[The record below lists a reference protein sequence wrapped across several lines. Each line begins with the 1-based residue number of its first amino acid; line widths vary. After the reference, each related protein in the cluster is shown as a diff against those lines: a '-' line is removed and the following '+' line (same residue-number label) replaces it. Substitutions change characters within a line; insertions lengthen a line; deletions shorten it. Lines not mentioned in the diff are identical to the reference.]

1 MLSTYSSDTEPLGT
15 TLIRCGNRRASEC
28 PSCSRVYAADMFH
41 LIKAG
46 VAGGKGVP
54 ERVGENPL
62 VFATVTAPSFGHV
75 HGMRDNGRRCRPHA
89 KAKRCEHGRPTT
101 CMAQHEDGDE
111 LLGQPLCWE
120 CYDYASH
127 IVWQWWAPELWRR
140 FNIGIKRA
148 LAHRLG
154 VKESRLKD
162 VACVQYS
169 KVAEYQRRGL
179 IHFHALVRLD
189 GPKTDD
195 AFAPAPDG
203 VTAQLLAEVVEEAVR
218 SVRFT
223 APPVFAGDVPRVLAF
238 GAQVD
243 SRPVKV
249 GHRTDDPDGPLNAE
263 QVAGYLAKYSTK
275 SATDTTTGEASNP
288 HLSRIQAVAAEF
300 ATLVED
306 EWVADRMPCDAER
319 AAVRAARQVA
329 HRPRVPRPLRDQV
342 APLLRHPRRPAPC
355 PSTRPGP
362 HRRRATHRHTRRP
375 RLDGSPA
382 ARRRRGRN
390 HARRRVLVLR
400 RDRVGHRRR
409 RRTRPRS
416 CRSGSR
422 VRPTPG
428 RAEASKGI
436 RRDEEGRPMTV
447 EEMPPRERLMN
458 VREVADYLGVCAR
471 TVWSLRAEGKFAP
484 GRRSARRWCGGSPC
498 CASGWSSPRR
508 ARESRPPTSS
518 GAPDERLPDSE
529 RQVLAGVLEVPRAI
543 GTLGPSRGVRTPS
556 GG

>member
-1 MLSTYSSDTEPLGT
+1 MTVIVAAATRPEPFAGFGDEAALDLELASPRVAAQVMARLLSPDFEDWSNAVARVGSCTNPIHLTGSSMRVDAATGEVLSTYSSDAEPLGT

-54 ERVGENPL
+54 QRVGENPL

-75 HGMRDNGRRCRPHA
+75 HGLRDNERRCRPHA
-89 KAKRCEHGRPTT
+89 KTPRCEHGRPTT
-101 CMAQHEDGDE
+101 CTTKHEDGDE

-148 LAHRLG
+148 LARRLG
-154 VKESRLKD
+154 VKESRLKH
-162 VACVQYS
+162 VANVQYS

-189 GPKTDD
+189 GPKTDEC
-195 AFAPAPDG
+195 FAPAPDR
-203 VTAQLLAEVVEEAVR
+203 VTAEILAEVVAEAVA

-223 APPVFAGDVPRVLAF
+223 APPVFASDVPRVLAF

-275 SATDTTTGEASNP
+275 SATDTVDGGASNP
-288 HLSRIQAVAAEF
+288 HLRRIQTVAGEF

-306 EWVADRMPCDAER
+306 EWVAEQMPCDLKELPYGLLGKWHTALGFRGHFATKSRGYSVTLGALRR
-319 AAVRAARQVA
+319 A
-329 HRPRVPRPLRDQV
+329 
-342 APLLRHPRRPAPC
+342 
-355 PSTRPGP
+355 
-362 HRRRATHRHTRRP
+362 RRRAQVLMADAQRTGIPVDLASMEAQLLADDEDEAT
-375 RLDGSPA
+375 LVVGSWSFVGTGWDTEGDVALARA
-382 ARRRRGRN
+382 A
-390 HARRRVLVLR
+390 A
-400 RDRVGHRRR
+400 
-409 RRTRPRS
+409 
-416 CRSGSR
+416 
-422 VRPTPG
+422 
-428 RAEASKGI
+428 A
-436 RRDEEGRPMTV
+436 
-447 EEMPPRERLMN
+447 
-458 VREVADYLGVCAR
+458 
-471 TVWSLRAEGKFAP
+471 
-484 GRRSARRWCGGSPC
+484 
-498 CASGWSSPRR
+498 R
-508 ARESRPPTSS
+508 AREYAQHR
-518 GAPDERLPDSE
+518 
-529 RQVLAGVLEVPRAI
+529 AGQKRAKA
-543 GTLGPSRGVRTPS
+543 SNEMRRDDQ
-556 GG
+556 

>member
-1 MLSTYSSDTEPLGT
+1 MSRLLSPDFEDWSHAVARVGSCTNPIHLTGSSTRVDAATGEVLSSYSSDTEPLGT
-15 TLIRCGNRRASEC
+15 TLIRCGNRRASDC

-41 LIKAG
+41 LIRAG

-54 ERVGENPL
+54 QRVGENPL

-75 HGMRDNGRRCRPHA
+75 HGLRDYGRPCRSHA
-89 KAKRCEHGRPTT
+89 KTKRCEHGRPTT
-101 CMAQHEDGDE
+101 CHQKHDDGDD

-140 FNIGIKRA
+140 FNIGLKRT

-154 VKESRLKD
+154 VKESRLKE

-189 GPKTDD
+189 GLKTDD
-195 AFAPAPDG
+195 AYAPAPHV

-223 APPVFAGDVPRVLAF
+223 APPVFAGDVQRVLAF

-275 SATDTTTGEASNP
+275 SATDTTTGDQSNP
-288 HLSRIQAVAAEF
+288 HLSRIQAVAAEL

-306 EWVADRMPCDAER
+306 EWVADQMTCDLKEVPYGLLGKWHTALGFRGHFATKSRRYSVTLGVLRR
-319 AAVRAARQVA
+319 A
-329 HRPRVPRPLRDQV
+329 
-342 APLLRHPRRPAPC
+342 
-355 PSTRPGP
+355 
-362 HRRRATHRHTRRP
+362 RRRAQ
-375 RLDGSPA
+375 
-382 ARRRRGRN
+382 
-390 HARRRVLVLR
+390 VLIA
-400 RDRVGHRRR
+400 DAQ
-409 RRTRPRS
+409 RTGIPVDLAS
-416 CRSGSR
+416 M
-422 VRPTPG
+422 
-428 RAEASKGI
+428 EAQ
-436 RRDEEGRPMTV
+436 
-447 EEMPPRERLMN
+447 L
-458 VREVADYLGVCAR
+458 L
-471 TVWSLRAEGKFAP
+471 AEGVDETTLVVGSWSFA
-484 GRRSARRWCGGSPC
+484 GIGWDTEGDVALAR
-498 CASGWSSPRR
+498 AAAAR
-508 ARESRPPTSS
+508 AREYAQHRAETK
-518 GAPDERLPDSE
+518 R
-529 RQVLAGVLEVPRAI
+529 VAGQAN
-543 GTLGPSRGVRTPS
+543 
-556 GG
+556 

>member
-1 MLSTYSSDTEPLGT
+1 MTVIVASATEPSVPFAGFGDEAALDLDLASPRVAAQVMARLLSPDFEDWSNAVARVGSCTNPIHLTGSSMRVDAATGEVLSSYSSGTEPLGT

-46 VAGGKGVP
+46 VTGGKGVP
-54 ERVGENPL
+54 ERVWENPL

-75 HGMRDNGRRCRPHA
+75 HGMRDNGRQCRPRP
-89 KAKRCEHGRPTT
+89 KAKHCEHGRPAT
-101 CMAQHEDGDE
+101 CMAQHDAGDE

-140 FNIGIKRA
+140 FNIAIKRT
-148 LAHRLG
+148 LAHHLG
-154 VKESRLKD
+154 IKESRLKQ

-189 GPKTDD
+189 GPKADD

-203 VTAQLLAEVVEEAVR
+203 VTAQLLAQVVEETVR

-249 GHRTDDPDGPLNAE
+249 GHRTDDPDRPLDAE

-275 SATDTTTGEASNP
+275 SATDTVDGEASNL
-288 HLSRIQAVAAEF
+288 HLRRVQAVAAEL

-306 EWVADRMPCDAER
+306 EWVGDRMPCALKELPYGLLGKWHTALGFRGHFATKSRRYSVTLGALRR
-319 AAVRAARQVA
+319 A
-329 HRPRVPRPLRDQV
+329 
-342 APLLRHPRRPAPC
+342 
-355 PSTRPGP
+355 
-362 HRRRATHRHTRRP
+362 RRRAQ
-375 RLDGSPA
+375 
-382 ARRRRGRN
+382 
-390 HARRRVLVLR
+390 VLIA
-400 RDRVGHRRR
+400 DAQ
-409 RRTRPRS
+409 
-416 CRSGSR
+416 RSG
-422 VRPTPG
+422 TPVDLASMEAQLLADDEDETTLVVG
-428 RAEASKGI
+428 SWSFVGTGWDTEGDVALARAA
-436 RRDEEGRPMTV
+436 
-447 EEMPPRERLMN
+447 
-458 VREVADYLGVCAR
+458 AA
-471 TVWSLRAEGKFAP
+471 
-484 GRRSARRWCGGSPC
+484 
-498 CASGWSSPRR
+498 R
-508 ARESRPPTSS
+508 AREY
-518 GAPDERLPDSE
+518 A
-529 RQVLAGVLEVPRAI
+529 QHQAEVKRANQ
-543 GTLGPSRGVRTPS
+543 
-556 GG
+556 

>member
-1 MLSTYSSDTEPLGT
+1 MTLTAASAAPSVPFAGFGSEAALDLDVGSPRVAAQVMARLLSPDFEDWSSAVARVGSCASPIHLTGSAMRVDAATGEVLSSYASDSEPLGT
-15 TLIRCGNRRASEC
+15 TLIRCGNRRASDC

-41 LIKAG
+41 LIRAG

-54 ERVGENPL
+54 DRVGENPL

-75 HGMRDNGRRCRPHA
+75 HGLRDNGRRCRPHA
-89 KAKRCEHGRPTT
+89 KTPRCEHDRPTT
-101 CMAQHEDGDE
+101 CHQRHDDGDE

-140 FNIGIKRA
+140 FNIAMKRA

-195 AFAPAPDG
+195 AFAPAPAG
-203 VTAQLLAEVVEEAVR
+203 VSAELLAEVVEEAVA

-223 APPVFAGDVPRVLAF
+223 APPVYNGDVRRMLAF

-249 GHRTDDPDGPLNAE
+249 GHRTDNPDGPLNAE

-275 SATDTTTGEASNP
+275 SATDTTTGDQSNP
-288 HLSRIQAVAAEF
+288 HLSRIQEVAAEF

-306 EWVADRMPCDAER
+306 EWIAAAMPCDLREIPYGLLGKWHTALGFRGHFSTKSRRYSVTLGALRR
-319 AAVRAARQVA
+319 A
-329 HRPRVPRPLRDQV
+329 
-342 APLLRHPRRPAPC
+342 
-355 PSTRPGP
+355 
-362 HRRRATHRHTRRP
+362 RRRAQVLIADAQRTGIAVDLAAMEAQLLADDEDETT
-375 RLDGSPA
+375 LVVGSWSFAGIGWDTEGDVALARA
-382 ARRRRGRN
+382 A
-390 HARRRVLVLR
+390 A
-400 RDRVGHRRR
+400 
-409 RRTRPRS
+409 
-416 CRSGSR
+416 
-422 VRPTPG
+422 
-428 RAEASKGI
+428 A
-436 RRDEEGRPMTV
+436 
-447 EEMPPRERLMN
+447 
-458 VREVADYLGVCAR
+458 
-471 TVWSLRAEGKFAP
+471 
-484 GRRSARRWCGGSPC
+484 
-498 CASGWSSPRR
+498 R
-508 ARESRPPTSS
+508 AREYAQHRAETK
-518 GAPDERLPDSE
+518 R
-529 RQVLAGVLEVPRAI
+529 VAGQAN
-543 GTLGPSRGVRTPS
+543 
-556 GG
+556 

>member
-1 MLSTYSSDTEPLGT
+1 MTVIAAATRPAPFAGFGDEAALDLDLASPRVAAQVMARLLSPDFEDWSNAVARVGSCTNPIHLTGSSMRVDASTGEVLSTYSSDSEPLGT
-15 TLIRCGNRRASEC
+15 TLIRCGNRRASDC

-75 HGMRDNGRRCRPHA
+75 HGMRDNGRRCRSHA
-89 KAKRCEHGRPTT
+89 KIKRCEHGRATI
-101 CMAQHEDGDE
+101 CHQKHQDGDE

-120 CYDYASH
+120 CHDYTSH

-140 FNIGIKRA
+140 FNIAIKRT

-154 VKESRLKD
+154 VKESRLKH

-195 AFAPAPDG
+195 SFAPAPDG

-223 APPVFAGDVPRVLAF
+223 APPVFGGDVPRVLSF

-243 SRPVKV
+243 SRPVKIA
-249 GHRTDDPDGPLNAE
+249 HRTDDPDGPLNAE

-275 SATDTTTGEASNP
+275 SVTDTTTGAQSNP

-306 EWVADRMPCDAER
+306 EWVADRMPCELKEMPYGLLGKWHTALGFRGHFATKSRRYSVTLGALRR
-319 AAVRAARQVA
+319 A
-329 HRPRVPRPLRDQV
+329 
-342 APLLRHPRRPAPC
+342 
-355 PSTRPGP
+355 
-362 HRRRATHRHTRRP
+362 RRRAQVLIADAQSTGVPVDLASMEAQLLADDYDEAT
-375 RLDGSPA
+375 LVVGSWSF
-382 ARRRRGRN
+382 
-390 HARRRVLVLR
+390 
-400 RDRVGHRRR
+400 VG
-409 RRTRPRS
+409 T
-416 CRSGSR
+416 GWD
-422 VRPTPG
+422 T
-428 RAEASKGI
+428 
-436 RRDEEGRPMTV
+436 EGD
-447 EEMPPRERLMN
+447 
-458 VREVADYLGVCAR
+458 VALA
-471 TVWSLRAEGKFAP
+471 
-484 GRRSARRWCGGSPC
+484 RSA
-498 CASGWSSPRR
+498 AAR
-508 ARESRPPTSS
+508 AREYAQHRAGHKPAKAS
-518 GAPDERLPDSE
+518 DETRRDD
-529 RQVLAGVLEVPRAI
+529 Q
-543 GTLGPSRGVRTPS
+543 
-556 GG
+556 

>member
-1 MLSTYSSDTEPLGT
+1 MDLDLASARVASQVMARLLSPDFEDWSNAVARVGSCANPIHLTGSSMRVDASTGEVLSTYSSDTEPLGT

-54 ERVGENPL
+54 KRVGENPL

-89 KAKRCEHGRPTT
+89 KTPRCEHGRSTT
-101 CMAQHEDGDE
+101 CHQKHDDGDE

-140 FNIGIKRA
+140 FNIAIKRT
-148 LAHRLG
+148 LAHRLR
-154 VKESRLKD
+154 VKESRLKHL
-162 VACVQYS
+162 ASVQYS

-189 GPKTDD
+189 GAKADEP
-195 AFAPAPDG
+195 FAAAPDG
-203 VTAQLLAEVVEEAVR
+203 VTAELLAEVVEEAVR

-223 APPVFAGDVPRVLAF
+223 APPVFAGDVPRVLTF

-249 GHRTDDPDGPLNAE
+249 GHRTDDPAGPLNAE

-275 SATDTTTGEASNP
+275 SATDTTTGEQSNS

-306 EWVADRMPCDAER
+306 EWVADRMLCALKELPYGLLGKWHTALGFRGHFATKSRRYSVTLGALRR
-319 AAVRAARQVA
+319 A
-329 HRPRVPRPLRDQV
+329 
-342 APLLRHPRRPAPC
+342 
-355 PSTRPGP
+355 
-362 HRRRATHRHTRRP
+362 RRRAQVLIADPQRTGIPVDLASMEAQLLADDEDETT
-375 RLDGSPA
+375 LVVGSWSFVGTGWDTEGDVALARA
-382 ARRRRGRN
+382 A
-390 HARRRVLVLR
+390 A
-400 RDRVGHRRR
+400 
-409 RRTRPRS
+409 
-416 CRSGSR
+416 
-422 VRPTPG
+422 
-428 RAEASKGI
+428 A
-436 RRDEEGRPMTV
+436 
-447 EEMPPRERLMN
+447 
-458 VREVADYLGVCAR
+458 
-471 TVWSLRAEGKFAP
+471 
-484 GRRSARRWCGGSPC
+484 
-498 CASGWSSPRR
+498 R
-508 ARESRPPTSS
+508 AREYAQHRAGQKRAKAS
-518 GAPDERLPDSE
+518 DETRRDD
-529 RQVLAGVLEVPRAI
+529 Q
-543 GTLGPSRGVRTPS
+543 
-556 GG
+556 